1 MKKFRQI
8 LLNTAIYFV
17 YFTLSCLLVMLVEA
31 LLLKAVDRFVVLSYF
46 AQTVIRLTV
55 YSLGVPALVG
65 AAGYL
70 EGYREAERRIGVT
83 LTSGILA
90 TLVLHLLYALLFH
103 FRQFCAGGVPFVVG
117 LLRDGTALT
126 PDSIVFN
133 DIRTAGLFIGV
144 FIGYG
149 LLYTAVLIGTRCIGV
164 RRRHAQRADMG
175 FAPDGKTRTGE
186 TAGTDDTATH

>member
-8 LLNTAIYFV
+8 LLDAVIYFI
-17 YFTLSCLLVMLVEA
+17 YFALSCILAMLAEA
-31 LLLKAVDRFVVLSYF
+31 LLLKVVDRFVVLSYF
-46 AQTVIRLTV
+46 AQTVIRLAV
-55 YSLGVPALVG
+55 YSLSIPALVG

-70 EGYREAERRIGVT
+70 EGYREAEQHAGMT
-83 LTSGILA
+83 LASGILA
-90 TLVLHLLYALLFH
+90 TLVPHLLYALLFH
-103 FRQFCAGGVPFVVG
+103 FRQFCAGGVPFLVG

-149 LLYTAVLIGTRCIGV
+149 ILYTAVLIGTRYIGI

-175 FAPDGKTRTGE
+175 FTPDGKARTD
-186 TAGTDDTATH
+186 GTSDAQHTNVH